1 MKKLRAKC
9 SEWMERANTAPIGK
23 PDWILLL
30 VMAAFMLVTMFYA
43 DMVII
48 YNHSLT
54 FLDSFFGM
62 DMANFYANTLEK
74 PYMGFGAVYYW
85 QVYAVIGIWNL
96 PIWILSKIFHIN
108 VFSVKC
114 LLWCRLEVVF
124 FLILTLYMLEKIM
137 KDFGFGKEKY
147 RFVQF
152 MFASSLM
159 VILPTIAISQIDIIT
174 VFLMLWGIR
183 EYLNTDKITW
193 KFLLIFSF
201 AACMKIFAL
210 FVFIPLVLLR
220 EKRILS
226 ALWDLF
232 VGTWFILLGRLPYM
246 GREDYKQAT
255 SILMDVMTDRMFETT
270 FTAGNVEIPAF
281 LSILIAICI
290 WAYMTKIEGRNQY
303 FYYTNWIALAALAAF
318 FMFVH
323 VHPYWIVLMAP
334 YLLLILVC
342 NPDRMKLNVILEF
355 CAGAAVTFFYCTS
368 FGVYMGGDTFS
379 YLLLPRLGFEPKNT
393 GYNAGL
399 GAAVRGTK
407 GEMYFT
413 ILFAAFVVCMIAFL
427 IINRPWKENRA
438 EVWADELEQKLVYD
452 HGMIYLR
459 LLCILLVILGSI
471 YFSYIY

>member
-1 MKKLRAKC
+1 
-9 SEWMERANTAPIGK
+9 MERANTAPIGK

-201 AACMKIFAL
+201 AKMHENICAVCIH
-210 FVFIPLVLLR
+210 
-220 EKRILS
+220 S
-226 ALWDLF
+226 A
-232 VGTWFILLGRLPYM
+232 G
-246 GREDYKQAT
+246 
-255 SILMDVMTDRMFETT
+255 
-270 FTAGNVEIPAF
+270 FTAGETNPF
-281 LSILIAICI
+281 CTMGFICGN
-290 WAYMTKIEGRNQY
+290 M
-303 FYYTNWIALAALAAF
+303 
-318 FMFVH
+318 VH
-323 VHPYWIVLMAP
+323 SAWQTAVHGK
-334 YLLLILVC
+334 
-342 NPDRMKLNVILEF
+342 R
-355 CAGAAVTFFYCTS
+355 
-368 FGVYMGGDTFS
+368 
-379 YLLLPRLGFEPKNT
+379 RL
-393 GYNAGL
+393 
-399 GAAVRGTK
+399 
-407 GEMYFT
+407 
-413 ILFAAFVVCMIAFL
+413 
-427 IINRPWKENRA
+427 
-438 EVWADELEQKLVYD
+438 
-452 HGMIYLR
+452 
-459 LLCILLVILGSI
+459 
-471 YFSYIY
+471 